1 MSSRVRVGSQIAQS
15 IVPSARFRSI
25 LHNRTVAVNA
35 VHAFSAGDIVTAPMR
50 YFLLDRILTL
60 RPPESA
66 TAVKCVSLADDVF
79 ADHFPGQP
87 VMPGALLI
95 EAMAQLGGVLVEAT
109 LRERGHDHLH
119 AMLTMVDRAKFREV
133 VRPGDRLELE
143 AIGLAAREEGGQ
155 VRALARVD
163 GKLVAEADLT
173 FAFVKIA
180 NPKLIQRRREALQIW
195 LGGSVGE

>member
-1 MSSRVRVGSQIAQS
+1 
-15 IVPSARFRSI
+15 
-25 LHNRTVAVNA
+25 
-35 VHAFSAGDIVTAPMR
+35 
-50 YFLLDRILTL
+50 
-60 RPPESA
+60 
-66 TAVKCVSLADDVF
+66 
-79 ADHFPGQP
+79 
-87 VMPGALLI
+87 
-95 EAMAQLGGVLVEAT
+95 
-109 LRERGHDHLH
+109 
-119 AMLTMVDRAKFREV
+119 MVDRAKFREV

>member
-1 MSSRVRVGSQIAQS
+1 
-15 IVPSARFRSI
+15 
-25 LHNRTVAVNA
+25 
-35 VHAFSAGDIVTAPMR
+35 MR

-60 RPPESA
+60 KPPEIA

-79 ADHFPGQP
+79 ADHFPGHP

-109 LRERGHDHLH
+109 MRARGRDHMH
-119 AMLTMVDRAKFREV
+119 AVLTMVDRAKFREM
-133 VRPGDRLELE
+133 VRPGDRIELE
-143 AIGLAAREEGGQ
+143 TLGLTAREEGGQ
-155 VRALARVD
+155 VRGLARVD
-163 GKLVAEADLT
+163 GKLVAEAELT
-173 FAFVKIA
+173 FALFEIT